1 MIEEHN
7 KDGEAWPDTFIETVE
22 DHTKDGEA
30 LPDTFIETVKE
41 HKNMEKPCP
50 ISSLKHDNRQPC
62 RPIHQRCG
70 IYWID
75 GAPYREMQNKDS
87 IGHPIV

>member
-30 LPDTFIETVKE
+30 LPDHFGQE
-41 HKNMEKPCP
+41 ME
-50 ISSLKHDNRQPC
+50 IFGR
-62 RPIHQRCG
+62 I
-70 IYWID
+70 
-75 GAPYREMQNKDS
+75 
-87 IGHPIV
+87 